1 MTGRRDAA
9 QARWQHGFDQLR
21 AHTAAHGTA
30 TVHLHTVTDGFTIG
44 RWAAR
49 QRERY
54 WARRLAPHQVEA
66 LQALPGWDWGHTDR
80 DRWAQG
86 FAHLQDYVH
95 EHGHPTMDTTT
106 IHHGYELGAWVARRR
121 GNYHRGTLKPERAAA
136 LAALPGWRWTLTEDR
151 WPDGLAALRTYVHRH
166 GTARIPHDTV
176 VDGFPL
182 GHWVAARR
190 AQRKRNAL
198 TPAQVRTLAALPGW
212 VWEIRQT
219 RWEQGLRLLTAY
231 ADRTGAP
238 NPNSFYVEAT
248 EDNFTLGAWAM
259 SRRKEYRRGVLAADR
274 IQALEAIPGWEWA
287 PYDAAWQRHY
297 QLLRQVGVEQ
307 GSVAYLS
314 QRTVVHG
321 VPIGHWVM
329 TQRSRHRTG
338 RLRQD
343 RRAAL
348 QSLPGW
354 NWAPPPHHAIAP
366 PPEMATISPS
376 PPAKRWRSESRTR
389 R

>member
-1 MTGRRDAA
+1 MATPP
-9 QARWQHGFDQLR
+9 WIPPSS
-21 AHTAAHGTA
+21 TTA
-30 TVHLHTVTDGFTIG
+30 TSWG
-44 RWAAR
+44 RGSPAAV
-49 QRERY
+49 
-54 WARRLAPHQVEA
+54 A
-66 LQALPGWDWGHTDR
+66 
-80 DRWAQG
+80 
-86 FAHLQDYVH
+86 
-95 EHGHPTMDTTT
+95 TTT
-106 IHHGYELGAWVARRR
+106 GAP
-121 GNYHRGTLKPERAAA
+121 LKPERAAA

-297 QLLRQVGVEQ
+297 QLL
-307 GSVAYLS
+307 
-314 QRTVVHG
+314 
-321 VPIGHWVM
+321 P
-329 TQRSRHRTG
+329 TG
-338 RLRQD
+338 W
-343 RRAAL
+343 RRAGQRRVPQPTHRRPRSTYRAL
-348 QSLPGW
+348 GHDPTQ
-354 NWAPPPHHAIAP
+354 PPPHRPPYAGPPRRPAISTRL
-366 PPEMATISPS
+366 ELGTATTPRDRAAARDGNNLSQPAREALEERIAHTAVTRSTS
-376 PPAKRWRSESRTR
+376 AKRMAGRVA
-389 R
+389 